1 VIAGALGPP
10 LRAPHLGVMRSVVAL
25 ALTLAAS
32 GAALAYCP
40 DIPDT
45 AATHYVENKT
55 TLALCRQNE
64 LAFAT
69 RLHQQQLDLQ
79 AALQAQQQNLQVQ
92 SRLQQTYDAARQVT
106 LPQF

>member
-1 VIAGALGPP
+1 
-10 LRAPHLGVMRSVVAL
+10 MRSIVLAL

-40 DIPDT
+40 VIPDT
-45 AATHYVENKT
+45 AATHYIDNKT
-55 TLALCRQNE
+55 ALAVCRQNE

-69 RLHQQQLDLQ
+69 RLHQQQLDMQ
-79 AALQAQQQNLQVQ
+79 AAFQAQQQNFQMQL
-92 SRLQQTYDAARQVT
+92 RLQQTYNAARQVT